1 MKDIIFKKVTIED
14 KEAIEL
20 FLFKYSS
27 FCLSAFTFSSLVAW
41 ERVYFYQWSIVND
54 TLLLKFITIED
65 GKEQLMQPVGEFPKS
80 LQDKIIQYAQT
91 LDYRLTIYGISNTFV
106 SQHPEFVA
114 HFERTEHRDMD
125 NYIYSAEDLAL
136 LKGKEYQPKR
146 NLINQFET
154 NNNWIAEPISEA
166 NITDCFDVINKI
178 CSQSEVDPNSYLAHE
193 LKALEFVLKHFSQFK
208 EEGVLIRV
216 DGKPVAFSIYEHLN
230 PSTCVVH
237 FEKAMREYKGLYQ
250 LVNRETAKK
259 IYSKGCKN
267 INREEDLGIEGLRK
281 AKLSY
286 HPLELCPAHALVFKK

>member
-1 MKDIIFKKVTIED
+1 MKDIVFKKITIDD
-14 KEAIEL
+14 KEPIEL

-41 ERVYFYQWSIVND
+41 ERVYHYQWAIVNE
-54 TLLLKFITIED
+54 TLLLKLVTIED
-65 GKEQLMQPVGEFPKS
+65 HKEHLMQPIGEFPKD
-80 LQDKIIQYAQT
+80 LQNKIIKHAQE
-91 LDYRLTIYGISNTFV
+91 LDYKLTIYGVSNAFI

-146 NLINQFET
+146 NLIHQFES
-154 NNNWIAEPISEA
+154 NNNWTSESFLENNIAECKE
-166 NITDCFDVINKI
+166 VIRNI
-178 CSQSEVDPNSYLAHE
+178 CSTSEVEENSYLSHE
-193 LKALEFVLKHFSQFK
+193 LKALDFVLDHFSQFK
-208 EEGVLIRV
+208 EEGVLIRI
-216 DGKPVAFSIYEHLN
+216 DGKPVAFSIFEHLN

-250 LVNRETAKK
+250 IVNRETAKR
-259 IYSKGCKN
+259 ILEKGCKN

>member
-1 MKDIIFKKVTIED
+1 MVNTFKNVTLED
-14 KEAIEL
+14 KETIEFYL
-20 FLFKYSS
+20 LKYSS

-41 ERVYFYQWSIVND
+41 EKVYHYEWTVLND
-54 TLLLKFITIED
+54 TLLLKFVTIED
-65 GKEQLMQPVGEFPKS
+65 SKEQLMQPIGEFPKS
-80 LQDKIIQYAQT
+80 LQDKIIRYAKT
-91 LDYRLTIYGISNTFV
+91 LNYRLAIYGVSNAFISK
-106 SQHPEFVA
+106 HPVFVA

-136 LKGKEYQPKR
+136 LKGRDYQPKR

-166 NITDCFDVINKI
+166 NIAACFDVINKI
-178 CSQSEVDPNSYLAHE
+178 CSQSEVNPSSYLAHE

-216 DGKPVAFSIYEHLN
+216 DGMPVAFSIYEHLN

-237 FEKAMREYKGLYQ
+237 FEKALREYKGLYQ

-259 IYSKGCKN
+259 IFSKGCKN

-286 HPLELCPAHALVFKK
+286 HPIELCPAHALVFKK